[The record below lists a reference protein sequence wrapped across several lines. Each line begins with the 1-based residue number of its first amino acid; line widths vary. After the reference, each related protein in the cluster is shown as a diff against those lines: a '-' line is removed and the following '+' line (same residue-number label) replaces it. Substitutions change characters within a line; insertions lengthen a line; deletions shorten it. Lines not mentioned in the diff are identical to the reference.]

1 MEYLNRNKTQ
11 LILITLIPIIFL
23 YRMIFFGEVVTTN
36 DELERY
42 PINEWRDSYLSTN
55 EDTPHWFPNLFSGM
69 PSYGGYIYTNGD
81 PTKSFRN
88 KILFNPGLKI
98 WFYLS
103 LSGIGMFVLLRLI
116 GISRNSALF
125 GSLISA
131 LTPYS
136 FGLINAGH
144 LNKIFAM
151 AYIPWVLAAA
161 LYCIRG
167 ITLKSI
173 LLLAVV
179 TALQLWANHPQIVYY
194 TWMVVGFYFIWVVC
208 ISLIEKNFYI
218 LKYFKT
224 LLGII
229 LGLLVALILVSD
241 PYYEIYKFHKY
252 SDRGLK
258 SVLNDNEIKTFDKT
272 WEYSTRWSFH
282 PKEIV
287 SLVFPYYYGLQ
298 NTQDLKKGAY
308 WGHMPFT
315 QSTHYL
321 GLIALIFSILG
332 VLLKRPEKQEM
343 VFWVVT
349 LLALVT
355 GFGSFFPI
363 LYKPFFTLLPFFS
376 KFRVP
381 SMIYVLLAVTIPL
394 LGAKGLDIVATNL
407 ENESILKKIIKI
419 LSIFLGLII
428 LFIFFYDS
436 FMDFSNAND
445 SRYNP
450 NIISELKKARINL
463 FEKGLFL
470 SFGLISGLVTIFISF
485 LYKKIMKKQFIVL
498 IIMLSIIDLWIINS
512 EFMNIK
518 PSKNFDL
525 SFKKSK
531 AISYITKDT
540 GHFRILPADEISSN
554 KYSYWNLESVS
565 GYRPIKLRIYQDMMD
580 AKGLKNP
587 NILDMLNV
595 KYVLT
600 RKKINNSSFSSVENI
615 NGLYENNNVLPKS
628 WIVGKVKSVKTQKE
642 SLMYTLLPS
651 FDPLKEAIVV
661 NYKGENFTN
670 FVASEVS
677 VIKKVENRVELFSN
691 SETGGLLILSEV
703 FYDPGW
709 KAYVNGQLTPIY
721 QTNHILRSVE
731 VPSGDANIV
740 FNYDINNWYSA
751 RLLSR
756 ASFLVL
762 LFSLFFIFWKENNS
776 SNK

>member
-394 LGAKGLDIVATNL
+394 LGAKGLDIVATKL
-407 ENESILKKIIKI
+407 ENESILKKIIKF

-600 RKKINNSSFSSVENI
+600 RKKINNSSFSSVKNI